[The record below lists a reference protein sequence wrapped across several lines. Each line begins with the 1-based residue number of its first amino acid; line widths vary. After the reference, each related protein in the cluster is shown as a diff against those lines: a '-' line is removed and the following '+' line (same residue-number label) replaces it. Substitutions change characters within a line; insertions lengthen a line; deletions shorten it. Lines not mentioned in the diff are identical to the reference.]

1 MRILI
6 IGSGG
11 REHALA
17 WKISQSP
24 KLEALFIAPGNA
36 GTAILGKNVP
46 IQSSDLEGIIKL
58 IITEKVDMVIV
69 GPEAPLA
76 DGLSDMIRDNPKTS
90 RVKVI
95 GPSKSGSRLESS
107 KVFAKEFM
115 ARYSI
120 PTAASSVFSVDSFNQ
135 AVRFIHQNTP
145 PYVLKADGLAAG
157 KGVVICETRQEALE
171 ELEAMLLR
179 KKFGVASQRIL
190 IEEFLNGIELSAFVI
205 TDGTDYVMLPSAKDY
220 KRIGEGDTG
229 LNTGGM
235 GSISPVPF
243 ADQDFMRK
251 VEDRVIR
258 PTIAGLKQEQIPYTG
273 FIFFGLMNVEGN
285 PFVIEYNVR
294 MGDPEA
300 EAVIPRIQTD
310 VVDLFLAASGGT
322 LSQVKLE
329 IDPSFCAAVMLVAGG
344 YPGRYEKGKT
354 ITGLDQV
361 KESILFHAGTALEA
375 FSGSVVTNGGRVIAV
390 ASLAQEL
397 EDALSRSYSNAGKIF
412 FDGIYYRK
420 DLGKDLIKP

>member
-1 MRILI
+1 
-6 IGSGG
+6 
-11 REHALA
+11 
-17 WKISQSP
+17 
-24 KLEALFIAPGNA
+24 
-36 GTAILGKNVP
+36 
-46 IQSSDLEGIIKL
+46 
-58 IITEKVDMVIV
+58 
-69 GPEAPLA
+69 
-76 DGLSDMIRDNPKTS
+76 
-90 RVKVI
+90 
-95 GPSKSGSRLESS
+95 
-107 KVFAKEFM
+107 
-115 ARYSI
+115 
-120 PTAASSVFSVDSFNQ
+120 VFSVDSFNQ

-322 LSQVKLE
+322 LS
-329 IDPSFCAAVMLVAGG
+329 
-344 YPGRYEKGKT
+344 
-354 ITGLDQV
+354 
-361 KESILFHAGTALEA
+361 
-375 FSGSVVTNGGRVIAV
+375 
-390 ASLAQEL
+390 
-397 EDALSRSYSNAGKIF
+397 
-412 FDGIYYRK
+412 
-420 DLGKDLIKP
+420 